1 MLILATPDDLID
13 WTGGPYP
20 ENAPAPAKTL
30 LRSASSRV
38 MAACRCDIY
47 DTQPNG
53 LPSDDDKRIAMKEA
67 ACAQA
72 EQWAELGVNPAAGA
86 GGLAVQ
92 VVSSSMDGA
101 SIATTAGT
109 VDAAKAA
116 ALDGL
121 CDLAVQI
128 LRDAGLASS
137 SVISW

>member
-20 ENAPAPAKTL
+20 ENAPASAKTL
-30 LRSASSRV
+30 LRYASSLV
-38 MAACRCDIY
+38 SAACRCDIY

-86 GGLAVQ
+86 GGLDVQ
-92 VVSSSMDGA
+92 VTSSSMDGA
-101 SIATTAGT
+101 SISTTAGT
-109 VDAAKAA
+109 VDAARAES
-116 ALDGL
+116 LDGL
-121 CDLAVQI
+121 CGMSVQI
-128 LRDAGLASS
+128 LRDAGLASA
-137 SVISW
+137 SVISR